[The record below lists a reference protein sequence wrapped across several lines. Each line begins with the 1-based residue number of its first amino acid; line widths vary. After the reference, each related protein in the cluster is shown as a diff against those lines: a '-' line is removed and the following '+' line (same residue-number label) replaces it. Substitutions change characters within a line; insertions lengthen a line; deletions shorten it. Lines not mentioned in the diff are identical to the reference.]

1 MAAPVFMFL
10 IACSVFPLDVHCR
23 HLRQESSAALYATI
37 TPADEDL
44 LADDNPFDAQAV
56 GHNHTEPMDVESAK
70 GTNSHS
76 AYIESDIDNN
86 FLTDAN
92 NTLEELSFGRNES
105 RPKSS
110 QLSKPTNSTY
120 IEAREEALRKD
131 ENFFD
136 NVYPVDANNDLFNFT
151 LQRERAATDARHRQT
166 AGTSHDDDNHVKVNV
181 TGNSTGEADGET
193 VDQSTEA

>member
-1 MAAPVFMFL
+1 MFL
-10 IACSVFPLDVHCR
+10 IACSVFPLDVRSR
-23 HLRQESSAALYATI
+23 HLRQESSAALHATM

-44 LADDNPFDAQAV
+44 LADDSPLDTQAA
-56 GHNHTEPMDVESAK
+56 GDNHTEPADVESAK
-70 GTNSHS
+70 AANTPS

-131 ENFFD
+131 DDFFD

-151 LQRERAATDARHRQT
+151 LQRGRATSGARHPQT
-166 AGTSHDDDNHVKVNV
+166 AGTAHDDDDHVKVNV

-193 VDQSTEA
+193 VDQSTDA